1 MKSPK
6 IQAIINIIDSQICL
20 LEDEI
25 ESTEWNDATTNKEDA
40 LSEVEALYVTV
51 DDLEDI
57 LDRDEE
63 LAKIKQ
69 ALNEEEA

>member
-1 MKSPK
+1 MKNPK
-6 IQAIINIIDSQICL
+6 IQAILNIIDSQICL

-25 ESTEWNDATTNKEDA
+25 EGTEWNDATTNKEDA
-40 LSEVEALYVTV
+40 LSEVETLYVTV

-63 LAKIKQ
+63 LAKIEQ
-69 ALNEEEA
+69 AVNEEEV

>member
-1 MKSPK
+1 MKNPK
-6 IQAIINIIDSQICL
+6 IQAILNIIDSQICL

-25 ESTEWNDATTNKEDA
+25 ESTKWNDATTNKEDA
-40 LSEVEALYVTV
+40 LSEVETLYVTV

-63 LAKIKQ
+63 LAKIEQ
-69 ALNEEEA
+69 AVNEEEV

>member
-1 MKSPK
+1 MKNPK
-6 IQAIINIIDSQICL
+6 IQAVLNIIDSQICL

-25 ESTEWNDATTNKEDA
+25 EGTEWNDATTNKEDA
-40 LSEVEALYVTV
+40 LSEVETLYVTV

-63 LAKIKQ
+63 LARMEK
-69 ALNEEEA
+69 AVNEEEI